1 MGNRKVLFASVFIVL
16 LLGICLVPAFAED
29 SVATGSD
36 AIDSVSA
43 EQLKESELVSSE
55 VASADSASDSKASN
69 STDAATSE
77 KPKSVY
83 DLASEHVGDLADG
96 LYTFGSSANSR
107 FVLDVPG
114 GTASAGKKLQLYSGN
129 MTNAQVWRVSHDQN
143 GFVVITSVK
152 GCTLDVSG
160 GSASNRNPVQ
170 LWFDNGTLA
179 QRWVAIKEADGGYT
193 FISALN
199 QSFAIDVAGGVA
211 ANGSA
216 VQLYEANG
224 TAAQRWVLTPAK
236 TEQQQLDDRAAAHLA
251 DLSDGT

>member
-1 MGNRKVLFASVFIVL
+1 MGNRKAMFASVFIVL

-29 SVATGSD
+29 NVATGQDTNASMAAD
-36 AIDSVSA
+36 
-43 EQLKESELVSSE
+43 QLNESELVTNEAMS
-55 VASADSASDSKASN
+55 VDSTSDSNASDL
-69 STDAATSE
+69 TDAVKPE

-83 DLASEHVGDLADG
+83 DLASEHVDDLTDG
-96 LYTFGSSANSR
+96 LYTFGSSVNGN

-114 GTASAGKKLQLYSGN
+114 GTASAGRKLQLYSGN
-129 MTNAQVWRVSHDQN
+129 KTNAQVWRVSHDQN
-143 GFVVITSVK
+143 GFVVIASVK
-152 GCTLDVSG
+152 GCTLDVPG

-170 LWFDNGTLA
+170 LWSDNGTLA
-179 QRWVAIKEADGGYT
+179 QRWVAIKEVDGSYT

-199 QSFAIDVAGGVA
+199 QSFAIDVGGGVA

-236 TEQQQLDDRAAAHLA
+236 TEQ
-251 DLSDGT
+251 